1 VVHGSSEEEKTEIK
15 ELSEVE
21 ELKGKLTKQ
30 SEENKLMHS
39 VLENDE
45 ETIDDGKTI
54 KDASFEGEGCA
65 ISQAS
70 LSLIT
75 DKVKGMT
82 KEEICAITE
91 ENMLAMLGI
100 PISHARM
107 KCALLGWNTLKS
119 MMNEL

>member
-1 VVHGSSEEEKTEIK
+1 MDEQLYKEMILDLYKHPLNHKQLDTFSIEKKAVNPSCGDNVTLQVLFDTEGRVVDIGH
-15 ELSEVE
+15 
-21 ELKGKLTKQ
+21 Q
-30 SEENKLMHS
+30 
-39 VLENDE
+39 
-45 ETIDDGKTI
+45 
-54 KDASFEGEGCA
+54 GEGCA